1 MPCSFLLL
9 GLSGIL
15 SILIQPGKV
24 FLILHISME
33 TLACLKPF
41 LHFSPNLTLPTT
53 GLEVSSVLPPAL
65 CIFSIILLL
74 HDSLPV
80 SSVHWAV
87 SSLKAESLCLILIP
101 QCLIRYLMCCKHSIN
116 IGWVKN
122 EWLPIKLFAAKDYL
136 ILPLNCITLKYR
148 KKDK

>member
-1 MPCSFLLL
+1 MPCSFLML

-41 LHFSPNLTLPTT
+41 LYFSPNLTLPTT

-101 QCLIRYLMCCKHSIN
+101 QCLIKYLMCCKHSYKH
-116 IGWVKN
+116 WVSEKWVAVN
-122 EWLPIKLFAAKDYL
+122 KIICSKRLFNLTFELHYIEIQKE
-136 ILPLNCITLKYR
+136 R
-148 KKDK
+148 